1 MSKDSLRGTCGRA
14 ERESCKDQAE
24 VLPSALVTPVLH
36 PDPQPDRIQ
45 VPDGWGGWGALTL
58 GKPLPHA
65 QYRFQGTNWLSQCF
79 GQAQDD

>member
-1 MSKDSLRGTCGRA
+1 M
-14 ERESCKDQAE
+14 
-24 VLPSALVTPVLH
+24 
-36 PDPQPDRIQ
+36 
-45 VPDGWGGWGALTL
+45 GGWGALTL